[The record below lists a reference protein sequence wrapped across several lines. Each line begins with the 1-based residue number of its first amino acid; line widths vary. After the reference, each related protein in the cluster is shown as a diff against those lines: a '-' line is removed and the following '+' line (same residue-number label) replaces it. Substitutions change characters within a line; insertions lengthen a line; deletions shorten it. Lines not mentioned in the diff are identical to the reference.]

1 VIQHGVT
8 QPKEPHVMLK
18 PTLVALSLALALSLA
33 PLAAMATGD
42 ATAAGVPA
50 AAATGATPA
59 AGAPKATGEADR
71 SAALQAALQSLAD
84 KARPAQFGIIVI
96 NLDDGTTA
104 RVGDDRAYMLMS
116 VFKAPVA
123 AAVLHGVDAG
133 TLHLDQTVH
142 LTPADVVAGS
152 AVPSIGTRAA
162 KGAID
167 VTVAELLSA
176 SVSQSDNTS
185 VDALL
190 KLLGGGPRV
199 TAYLD
204 GKGVHG
210 MRIDVG
216 EREVGQVFDGLADGA
231 RAPAQ
236 ETAQAKD
243 ARRRRGYEAA
253 IAMPQNTTTLEGA
266 ATFLR
271 KLQTGE
277 LLSPVSTRY
286 LLELMQAQVV
296 PTRIRA
302 GLPAG
307 FTIADKTG
315 TGSSYGKR
323 IAAWNDMAIVTAPNG
338 KRAVVAAFLRDTAS
352 TDEQRTAWFRELG
365 ALVAGELR

>member
-1 VIQHGVT
+1 
-8 QPKEPHVMLK
+8 MLK
-18 PTLVALSLALALSLA
+18 PTLVAMSLALSLA
-33 PLAAMATGD
+33 PLAAMATGG
-42 ATAAGVPA
+42 AAAGFPA
-50 AAATGATPA
+50 AATSATLPA
-59 AGAPKATGEADR
+59 VGTDAPKAVVAADR
-71 SAALQAALQSLAD
+71 SAALQASLQSLAD
-84 KARPAQFGIIVI
+84 KARPAHFGIIVTD
-96 NLDDGTTA
+96 LDDGTTA

-123 AAVLHGVDAG
+123 AAVLHAVDAG
-133 TLHLDQTVH
+133 MLHLDQKVH

-152 AVPSIGTRAA
+152 AVPSIGARAA

-176 SVSQSDNTS
+176 SVSQSDNTA

-216 EREVGQVFDGLADGA
+216 EREVGRVFDGLAGGA
-231 RAPAQ
+231 LPPAH
-236 ETAQAKD
+236 ETAQAED

-253 IAMPQNTTTLEGA
+253 IAMPQNTTTLDGA

-271 KLQTGE
+271 KLQAGE
-277 LLSPVSTRY
+277 LLSPESTRY
-286 LLELMQAQVV
+286 LVSLMQAQVV

-307 FTIADKTG
+307 FSIADKTG

-338 KRAVVAAFLRDTAS
+338 KRAVVAAFLRDTTS
-352 TDEQRTAWFRELG
+352 TDEQRAAWFRELG
-365 ALVAGELR
+365 ALVAAQLR

>member
-1 VIQHGVT
+1 
-8 QPKEPHVMLK
+8 MFK
-18 PTLVALSLALALSLA
+18 PTLIALSLALALSLA
-33 PLAAMATGD
+33 PMTAMAAGD
-42 ATAAGVPA
+42 DAAAGVPA

-59 AGAPKATGEADR
+59 AMGTDAPKATGAADR
-71 SAALQAALQSLAD
+71 SAALQASLQSLAD
-84 KARPAQFGIIVI
+84 KARPGHFGIIVI

-123 AAVLHGVDAG
+123 AAVLQRVDAG

-142 LTPADVVAGS
+142 LTPADVVGGA

-167 VTVAELLSA
+167 VTLAELLSA
-176 SVSQSDNTS
+176 SVSQSDNTA

-190 KLLGGGPRV
+190 KLLGGGPTV

-216 EREVGQVFDGLADGA
+216 EREIGHVFDGLADGTV
-231 RAPAQ
+231 APAHD
-236 ETAQAKD
+236 TAQAKD
-243 ARRRRGYEAA
+243 ARLRRGYEAA
-253 IAMPQNTTTLEGA
+253 IAMPQNTTTLDGA

-271 KLQTGE
+271 KLQAGE

-286 LLELMQAQVV
+286 LLSLMQAQVV

-307 FTIADKTG
+307 FSIADKTG

-338 KRAVVAAFLRDTAS
+338 KRAIVAAFLRDTTS
-352 TDEQRTAWFRELG
+352 TDDERAAWFRELG
-365 ALVAGELR
+365 ALVAAQLR

>member
-1 VIQHGVT
+1 
-8 QPKEPHVMLK
+8 MLK
-18 PTLVALSLALALSLA
+18 PNLIALSLALALSLA
-33 PLAAMATGD
+33 PLAAMAAGD
-42 ATAAGVPA
+42 AAAAGVPA
-50 AAATGATPA
+50 AAATGAMPA
-59 AGAPKATGEADR
+59 AMGTDAPKTTGAADR
-71 SAALQAALQSLAD
+71 SAALQVALQSLAD
-84 KARPAQFGIIVI
+84 KAKPAHFGIIVM

-162 KGAID
+162 KGAIN

-176 SVSQSDNTS
+176 SVSQSDNTA
-185 VDALL
+185 VDALI
-190 KLLGGGPRV
+190 KLLGGGPKV

-204 GKGVHG
+204 GKGVQG
-210 MRIDVG
+210 IRIDVG
-216 EREVGQVFDGLADGA
+216 EREVGQVFEGLPDGA
-231 RAPAQ
+231 APPVH
-236 ETAQAKD
+236 ETAQARE
-243 ARRRRGYEAA
+243 ARLRRGYETA
-253 IAMPQNTTTLEGA
+253 IAMPQNTTTLDGA

-271 KLQTGE
+271 KLQAGE

-286 LLELMQAQVV
+286 LLSLMQAQVV

-307 FTIADKTG
+307 FSIADKTG

-352 TDEQRTAWFRELG
+352 TDDQRAAWFRELG